1 MILIFPFILDLIV
14 TLIWRSL
21 KGKSGFEKMQERV
34 VKIILPIKQKES
46 GLELLDSEADVKTKT
61 KMSKIYMV
69 FVLLST
75 AVLLKVLETRLAD
88 LKSTWKKVLKKSKTW
103 LDDIVK
109 SKKPLIEGQE
119 LHGWVDDFLAYPR

>member
-1 MILIFPFILDLIV
+1 
-14 TLIWRSL
+14 
-21 KGKSGFEKMQERV
+21 MQERV

-75 AVLLKVLETRLAD
+75 VVAAIGLMKNNVA
-88 LKSTWKKVLKKSKTW
+88 
-103 LDDIVK
+103 IVIGAMVIE
-109 SKKPLIEGQE
+109 PLI
-119 LHGWVDDFLAYPR
+119 R